1 MLGLA
6 GRGSVVVG
14 ISCPSSTAEIAC
26 IVGQVA
32 GKGVVWLLTC
42 ITDDLEI

>member
-1 MLGLA
+1 MPGLA
-6 GRGSVVVG
+6 GRGSVVVS
-14 ISCPSSTAEIAC
+14 ISCPSSMAEITC
-26 IVGQVA
+26 IVEKVA